1 MKSPTQIAIFKFKKN
16 LPAVLG
22 LAYFCVWLAVS
33 IFAYFISPDDTQN
46 ANNQRLELGKKPP
59 NTHVFALTLP
69 LSQTN
74 MQESQQKV
82 GFFTLLW
89 KGKPQISSDIL
100 LKNADISIQKNKIYF
115 TTLSGAKE
123 SIAVEKFGFS
133 GSNLSEFRNKFLK
146 ERVFRLGTDSYG
158 RDLLSRLLLGSRVSI
173 AVGLLSALLSVFI
186 GIIIGC
192 VAGYF
197 GGKTDNLLMWFISVV
212 WSLPTLLLAIVLG
225 FVMGTGFW
233 QLMLAIALST
243 WVEVARMVRGQVL
256 GIRNLQYIEATKSL
270 AYPAWRV
277 MFRHILPN
285 IFSPI
290 IVLAVANFGSAVLI
304 ESGMSFLG
312 LGVELGVPT
321 WGRMIFEGYTFIVFE
336 NGKWLAIF
344 PGLALIS
351 LIISIN
357 LIGNGLR
364 DSLL

>member
-1 MKSPTQIAIFKFKKN
+1 
-16 LPAVLG
+16 
-22 LAYFCVWLAVS
+22 
-33 IFAYFISPDDTQN
+33 
-46 ANNQRLELGKKPP
+46 
-59 NTHVFALTLP
+59 
-69 LSQTN
+69 
-74 MQESQQKV
+74 
-82 GFFTLLW
+82 
-89 KGKPQISSDIL
+89 
-100 LKNADISIQKNKIYF
+100 
-115 TTLSGAKE
+115 
-123 SIAVEKFGFS
+123 
-133 GSNLSEFRNKFLK
+133 
-146 ERVFRLGTDSYG
+146 
-158 RDLLSRLLLGSRVSI
+158 VSI
-173 AVGLLSALLSVFI
+173 AVGLLAALLSVFI

-197 GGKTDNLLMWFISVV
+197 GGKIDNLLMWFISVV

-256 GIRNLQYIEATKSL
+256 GIKNLQYIEATKSL

-321 WGRMIFEGYTFIVFE
+321 WGRMIYEGYTFIVFE

>member
-1 MKSPTQIAIFKFKKN
+1 MKSPTQIAIAKFKQN
-16 LPAVLG
+16 LPAVIGLG
-22 LAYFCVWLAVS
+22 YFGLWIIIS
-33 IFAYFISPDDTQN
+33 IFAYFIAPDNTQN
-46 ANNQRLELGKKPP
+46 ANYQRLELGKRPP
-59 NTHVFALTLP
+59 NTHIFALTLP
-69 LSQTN
+69 LSQ
-74 MQESQQKV
+74 SQITEKDV
-82 GFFTLLW
+82 SFFAFLW
-89 KGKPQISSDIL
+89 NGKPQTSSDIL
-100 LKNADISIQKNKIYF
+100 LKNADISLSENKIHF

-123 SIAVEKFGFS
+123 SISLEKFGFTEN
-133 GSNLSEFRNKFLK
+133 NLSKFKNIFLK
-146 ERVFRLGTDSYG
+146 ERVFYLGTDSYG
-158 RDLLSRLLLGSRVSI
+158 RDLLSRILLGSRVSI
-173 AVGLLSALLSVFI
+173 AVGLLAALLSVFI
-186 GIIIGC
+186 GIVLGC
-192 VAGYF
+192 IAGYF
-197 GGKTDNLLMWFISVV
+197 GGKTDDFLMWLISVV

-256 GIRNLQYIEATKSL
+256 GIRSLQYIEATKSL

-321 WGRMIFEGYTFIVFE
+321 WGRMIYEGYTFIVFE